1 MKIPLT
7 RGYKRERG
15 TRSKG
20 LEKFWRKESI
30 VEETLGNIRIKGK
43 LW

>member
-1 MKIPLT
+1 MKTPLT

-15 TRSKG
+15 TRSEG

-30 VEETLGNIRIKGK
+30 EGETQGLRVNYGEG
-43 LW
+43 

>member
-1 MKIPLT
+1 MKTPLT

-20 LEKFWRKESI
+20 LEKFWRNESI
-30 VEETLGNIRIKGK
+30 EGETLGNTGIKGK
-43 LW
+43 FW